1 MLKSARLSLFMVLH
15 IIEIIAKDDLRSRNL
30 EMGNSKWYKKKK
42 ENGNGKASR
51 SEFEINIYS

>member
-42 ENGNGKASR
+42 KMEMGKLVDLNLR
-51 SEFEINIYS
+51 

>member
-15 IIEIIAKDDLRSRNL
+15 IIEIITKDDVRSRNL

-42 ENGNGKASR
+42 GNRKARR
-51 SEFEINIYS
+51 SDFEINIYS